1 MALSKQQNKNPYGVI
16 LETPKGFFKTTTT
29 KPLWGYFLGYKI
41 RTTTTPQ
48 KRMVF
53 NTYKENSSEAYRAN
67 VLTLNEILCE
77 NAKT

>member
-1 MALSKQQNKNPYGVI
+1 M
-16 LETPKGFFKTTTT
+16 
-29 KPLWGYFLGYKI
+29 GYFLGYKI

-48 KRMVF
+48 KRMIF

-77 NAKT
+77 NAKKKLNFRFSLQTNDLQSIKTPMGLF